1 VSPRER
7 RRGPDA
13 GRPAAGPAV
22 VIGGGVAGLAT
33 AALMAREGYEVTL
46 LERREE
52 LGGRAGTLRAEGFT
66 WDAGPSWYLMPEAFD
81 HFYEL
86 MGTSTAEQLELISL
100 DPAYRVYSG
109 SREPVDVRSGTEEVA
124 RLFEGIEP
132 GAGRAVREYLE
143 DAGETYRTAVSA
155 FLYSTFTRLG
165 PYLAPGIAGQ
175 APKLARLLARSLHAE
190 VAARFSDGRL
200 RQILTYPAV
209 FLSSQPRR
217 TPAMYGLM
225 SHTDLVQGVRY
236 PLGGFGTFVDSL
248 RRLAEEA
255 GVEIVTGAEVTAIG
269 TEPLA
274 GGVRGGMAGRD
285 GAALRAG
292 ATGRE
297 APAGRGGTASGD
309 GAAVPGGVLRRSRR
323 LFGRARRL
331 LGRRARVTG
340 VSWRDGEGAEKSLPA
355 GVVVSA
361 ADLHHTETALLPPGL
376 RTRPERTWRRRNPGI
391 GTVLAYLGVAGEL
404 PQLAHHTM
412 VFSEDWDPD
421 FRAIFTRGDAAPG
434 AFSESVYVCRPSASD
449 PALAP
454 EGCENLFLLIP
465 VPARAGGI
473 RGSVDGPGDAET
485 ERIVDAVIATIARR
499 AGIPDLAGRV
509 TVRRTAGPG
518 DFEGRYHAWRGNALG
533 LAHTLAQSA
542 FLRGSNASR
551 RVEGLLYAGS
561 TTTPGVGL
569 PMCLI
574 SAENVLKRLRGD
586 VSVGPLPAGP
596 LRGGRRG

>member
-1 VSPRER
+1 
-7 RRGPDA
+7 
-13 GRPAAGPAV
+13 
-22 VIGGGVAGLAT
+22 
-33 AALMAREGYEVTL
+33 MAREGYEVTL

-109 SREPVDVRSGTEEVA
+109 EREPLEVRSGAEEVA

-132 GAGRAVREYLE
+132 GAGRAVREYLD

-175 APKLARLLARSLHAE
+175 APKLVRMLARSLHTE
-190 VAARFSDGRL
+190 VASRFSDGRL

-255 GVEIVTGAEVTAIG
+255 GVEIVTGAEVTAIE

-274 GGVRGGMAGRD
+274 GGGRGRAADGGR
-285 GAALRAG
+285 
-292 ATGRE
+292 TGRE
-297 APAGRGGTASGD
+297 GAPRL
-309 GAAVPGGVLRRSRR
+309 GGVA
-323 LFGRARRL
+323 GRARRL

-340 VSWRDGEGAEKSLPA
+340 VSWRAGEGARRSLPA

-376 RTRPERTWRRRNPGI
+376 RTRPEWTWRRRNPGI
-391 GTVLAYLGVAGEL
+391 GTVLAYLGVEGEL

-421 FRAIFTRGDAAPG
+421 FRAIFTRGDVVPG

-449 PALAP
+449 PGVAP
-454 EGCENLFLLIP
+454 EGSENLFLLIP

-499 AGIPDLAGRV
+499 AGIPDLAERV

-561 TTTPGVGL
+561 TTAPGVGL

-574 SAENVLKRLRGD
+574 SAENVIKRLRGD
-586 VSVGPLPAGP
+586 VSVGPLPAGS
-596 LRGGRRG
+596 LGGGRLG